1 MPQYEYRCRH
11 CSGRATIR
19 RAIDEMDDPA
29 ECLSCGG
36 TLERQFAPTS
46 NIHIPSHFHYTW
58 SDFHDVTEKEL
69 AKDPYVER
77 SSRVFSS
84 PGHGR
89 G

>member
-1 MPQYEYRCRH
+1 MPHYDYECPK
-11 CSGRATIR
+11 CQTRATLR
-19 RAIDEMDDPA
+19 RLISELDEPI
-29 ECLSCGG
+29 ESLCCGQPMRRLFSPNG
-36 TLERQFAPTS
+36 QIF
-46 NIHIPSHFHYTW
+46 IPNHFHYTY